1 MKTGNS
7 ENTWLDMWVKDQGW
21 SPHVAQRPFKLPS
34 WQSFHQPLPFSFL
47 TPQKKIKVKPKQQVP
62 QNHPQ
67 WDFFTHFLFS
77 QNPRDLKK
85 TQKATQPPPHPPK
98 NKALQCVVAVIV
110 GRGCISKQGKWSA
123 ASLVSNTE
131 KSRSDP
137 VCLKEEMSK
146 YWDIIG
152 TLWWGVLFVWQT
164 DGLYLGQ
171 NENKES
177 SDTCIWYISGPYFTF
192 LTQNIIPI
200 FRTLCKGLQDML
212 NQPRKHWK
220 HNKVAQHGPAT
231 NNPSTPCSGQSGLN
245 IFTSRL
251 ASSIM
256 TIVPVW
262 R

>member
-1 MKTGNS
+1 MVRYVG
-7 ENTWLDMWVKDQGW
+7 
-21 SPHVAQRPFKLPS
+21 QRPGLKPPRSTKTLQATILTKLSPTAALFLPNTS
-34 WQSFHQPLPFSFL
+34 KEDQSQTKATSPTKPPTMRLFHPF
-47 TPQKKIKVKPKQQVP
+47 PV
-62 QNHPQ
+62 
-67 WDFFTHFLFS
+67 FTKS
-77 QNPRDLKK
+77 KRLKK
-85 TQKATQPPPHPPK
+85 NTKSNTTPPHPPK

-177 SDTCIWYISGPYFTF
+177 SDTCVWYISGPYFTF

-200 FRTLCKGLQDML
+200 FRTLCKGL
-212 NQPRKHWK
+212 
-220 HNKVAQHGPAT
+220 
-231 NNPSTPCSGQSGLN
+231 
-245 IFTSRL
+245 
-251 ASSIM
+251 
-256 TIVPVW
+256 
-262 R
+262 